1 MIYPVPADEIDDAAR
16 DELAEV
22 AAPAATAGLQV
33 EFGGGLVTEEQGEP
47 APRAPA

>member
-16 DELAEV
+16 DELAAV
-22 AAPAATAGLQV
+22 AAPSESAGLQV
-33 EFGGGLVTEEQGEP
+33 EFDGGLVTEEAEA